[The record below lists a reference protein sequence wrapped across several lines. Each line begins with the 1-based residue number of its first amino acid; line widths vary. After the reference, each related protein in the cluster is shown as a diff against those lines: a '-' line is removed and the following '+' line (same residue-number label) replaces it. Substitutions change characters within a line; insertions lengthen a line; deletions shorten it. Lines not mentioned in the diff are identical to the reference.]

1 MPSKLNP
8 IRRRVD
14 SNQAEIVAALREYG
28 CSVQHLHIIGKGCPD
43 LLVGIHGRNYL
54 IELKSNRRSKLTED
68 ECRWFENWSGQVAI
82 AYSAKEIINIIF
94 PSN

>member
-68 ECRWFENWSGQVAI
+68 ECRWFENWSGQVTV
-82 AYSAKEIINIIF
+82 AYSAEEIINTIL
-94 PSN
+94 PCN